1 MKETFAKQYDGA
13 KFTWKN
19 GKGIADAS
27 ELGIEAGDVPYDQLY
42 DQSVS
47 GMITGLDIKSP
58 KTGVVKRFALVDV
71 VIFFHG
77 RVVKWIFESLDN
89 PKLIVTIYNV

>member
-19 GKGIADAS
+19 GEGIAGAS

-58 KTGVVKRFALVDV
+58 KTGVVKRFALVDLTSHNGS
-71 VIFFHG
+71 VI
-77 RVVKWIFESLDN
+77 KWIFESLDT
-89 PKLIVTIYNV
+89 PELIVTIYNV